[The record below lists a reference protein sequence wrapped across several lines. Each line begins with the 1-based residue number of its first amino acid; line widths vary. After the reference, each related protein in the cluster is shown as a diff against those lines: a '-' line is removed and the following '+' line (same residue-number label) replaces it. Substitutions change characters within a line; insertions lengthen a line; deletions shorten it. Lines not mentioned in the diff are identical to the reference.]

1 MVRIARNLVD
11 EMVEHAREDLPNEC
25 CGILAGPGEEV
36 VKRFPMTNVSASPF
50 RFDMDPI
57 EIMNVDTEAADNG
70 WGLVAVYHSHT
81 RSEAYPSDTDIRL
94 LGGFGE
100 WYTDTRFV
108 LVSLMDN
115 ENPAVRIFR
124 IERGEVTEEAL
135 DVV

>member
-57 EIMNVDTEAADNG
+57 EIMNVDSEAADNG